1 MKHPVTQLMTA
12 MMGSANSMT
21 LHRSVIRALRD
32 ADCPNPLEAA
42 AVLEHIIYLQA
53 DQGEWVVFPLEEVA
67 DAVFTPPRT
76 FQRLTAWLKATH
88 LLESK
93 RGIRT
98 YKGQSGN
105 FTLYRADLSALSEML
120 GCGAF
125 EHANLARSKPSEVAR
140 STSISRNKRDVPRNE
155 HFDAIVAALYPQG
168 DKLSN
173 ASHVAKVANSLKAAG
188 WTPEDITHVLS
199 AVQRDKFWKTAIT
212 LGTFQKNAED
222 WRRRYG
228 VARKEEV
235 RPPVVT
241 PETTPDDLDWTA
253 LE

>member
-1 MKHPVTQLMTA
+1 MKHPLSDLLGGDSTIVI
-12 MMGSANSMT
+12 
-21 LHRSVIRALRD
+21 HRSVLHRLDELGAVQ
-32 ADCPNPLEAA
+32 PLEIASL
-42 AVLEHIIYLQA
+42 LEHLIFLHRQQNA
-53 DQGEWVVFPLEEVA
+53 EWVTCPYSDIQAALLIKERSA
-67 DAVFTPPRT
+67 RSYLT
-76 FQRLTAWLKATH
+76 FLRKEG
-88 LLESK
+88 LLES
-93 RGIRT
+93 RRSLT
-98 YKGQSGN
+98 EHNGQVSPY
-105 FTLYRADLSALSEML
+105 LQYQVQMPRLAELL
-120 GCGAF
+120 GLG
-125 EHANLARSKPSEVAR
+125 VAAKFAGSVLTKFAG
-140 STSISRNKRDVPRNE
+140 STSISKKDRGAAKSAARNE

>member
-12 MMGSANSMT
+12 MMGSANSMV
-21 LHRSVIRALRD
+21 LHRAVIRAFRD
-32 ADCPNPLEAA
+32 ADCPNPMEAA
-42 AVLEHIIYLQA
+42 AIFEHLIYLQA
-53 DQGEWVVFPLEEVA
+53 EQGEWVVFPVDEAPDV
-67 DAVFTPPRT
+67 VFTPERT
-76 FQRLTAWLKATH
+76 FKRLTAWLRGAS
-88 LLESK
+88 LIDCK
-93 RGIRT
+93 RTIST

-105 FTLYRADLSALSEML
+105 FQHYKPSAAKLAEML
-120 GCGAF
+120 GCGPF
-125 EHANLARSKPSEVAR
+125 ESDVLAPSKLREVAR
-140 STSISRNKRDVPRNE
+140 SSSISRNKRDVPRNE

-188 WTPEDITHVLS
+188 WAPEDITHVLS

-241 PETTPDDLDWTA
+241 PKTTPDDLDWTA